1 MPHSVT
7 LNLPD
12 ELAARFEIEAK
23 ERSRPV
29 QDVVVDWLE
38 RSDEADLGSLSDTEL
53 LSVCDSLL
61 NPDDQDELSDLLE
74 RTREGQLDT
83 QARPR
88 LGTLMTNYQQGLLRK
103 ARAWRIAVA
112 RGLRTNLD

>member
-1 MPHSVT
+1 MPRSVT

-12 ELAARFEIEAK
+12 EMVARFEFEAK
-23 ERSRPV
+23 AHSRPV

-38 RSDEADLGSLSDTEL
+38 RSGEIDLDALSDMEL

-61 NPDDQDELSDLLE
+61 NPDDQGELSDLLE
-74 RTREGQLDT
+74 QNREGQLDP
-83 QARPR
+83 QARSR
-88 LGTLMTNYQQGLLRK
+88 LGTLMTKYQQGLLRK

>member
-1 MPHSVT
+1 MGVSIMPRSVT

-12 ELAARFEIEAK
+12 EMVARFEIEAK
-23 ERSRPV
+23 KRSRPV
-29 QDVVVDWLE
+29 QDVVVDCLE
-38 RSDEADLGSLSDTEL
+38 RAGEADLDSLSDAEL

-61 NPDDQDELSDLLE
+61 KPDDQAELTDLLE
-74 RTREGQLDT
+74 QNREGQLDS

-88 LGTLMTNYQQGLLRK
+88 LETLMTNYQQGLLRK

-112 RGLRTNLD
+112 RG

>member
-1 MPHSVT
+1 MTQSVT

-12 ELAARFEIEAK
+12 EMVARFEIEAK
-23 ERSRPV
+23 KHSRPV
-29 QDVVVDWLE
+29 QDVLVDWLE
-38 RSDEADLGSLSDTEL
+38 RSDEIDLDSLSDAEL
-53 LSVCDSLL
+53 LGVCDSLL
-61 NPDDQDELSDLLE
+61 TPDDQADLSELLE
-74 RTREGQLDT
+74 QNREGQLDT

-88 LGTLMTNYQQGLLRK
+88 LNALMTKYQQGLLRK

>member
-1 MPHSVT
+1 MPQSVT

-12 ELAARFEIEAK
+12 EMVARFEIEAK
-23 ERSRPV
+23 KHSRPV

-38 RSDEADLGSLSDTEL
+38 RSDEIDLDSLADAEL
-53 LSVCDSLL
+53 LGVCDSLL
-61 NPDDQDELSDLLE
+61 KPEDQAELTDLLE
-74 RTREGQLDT
+74 QNREGQLDAE
-83 QARPR
+83 ARPR
-88 LGTLMTNYQQGLLRK
+88 LKTLMTKYQQGLLRK